1 VTLRPAGT
9 SPTKVVLDYLQT
21 QFSNVSNDPGE
32 IISVVETI
40 GQDPDTRP
48 FWEELRQR
56 GATRLSGVQ
65 PKLPVHLEQRDGQL
79 EMDLGGSD
87 RTTTHILKLPS
98 PIYARLVENE
108 WVTMELARRV
118 GLDVAPVRR
127 VEFQDGSKLQ
137 GPGLL
142 VERFDLPRSLEG
154 AGLLLLLE
162 DVASLLGLSRTDKYN
177 TSLEKVTS
185 ELVDRGLDAESMG
198 SFLDHVSF
206 SWLVGNGDL
215 HAKNLSVLHEIQPGQ
230 FGSPPSAVG
239 VQYSPL
245 YDLVNTR
252 VALADDLFAL
262 PLNGKKNHLR
272 LGDFQR
278 LAARWGLSRG
288 ASGERV
294 TDLAN
299 RVLTHVDAV
308 LESSSLGDEMTES
321 YRRIVVANVE
331 GL

>member
-1 VTLRPAGT
+1 
-9 SPTKVVLDYLQT
+9 LDYLQT
-21 QFSNVSNDPGE
+21 EFRSVSNDSHDV
-32 IISVVETI
+32 ISIVETI
-40 GQDPDTRP
+40 GEDPDTRR
-48 FWEELRQR
+48 FWEELRKR

-65 PKLPVHLEQRDGQL
+65 PKLPVHLEERDGQL
-79 EMDLGGSD
+79 ELDLGGFD

-98 PIYARLVENE
+98 SLHDRLIENE
-108 WVTMELARRV
+108 WATMELARRV
-118 GLDVAPVRR
+118 GLDVAAVRR

-154 AGLLLLLE
+154 TGLLLLLE
-162 DVASLLGLSRTDKYN
+162 DAASLLGLSRIDKYH
-177 TSLEKVTS
+177 TSLEKVTE

-198 SFLDHVSF
+198 GFLDHVSF

-230 FGSPPSAVG
+230 FGSPPSVVG
-239 VQYSPL
+239 VRYSPL

-252 VALADDLFAL
+252 VILSGDLFAL
-262 PLNGKKNHLR
+262 PLNGKKNNLR
-272 LGDFQR
+272 IGDFQQ
-278 LAARWGLSRG
+278 LAARWGLGRRVSK
-288 ASGERV
+288 ERV

-299 RVLTHVDAV
+299 RLLAHVDAV
-308 LESSSLGDEMTES
+308 LEISSLGDEMTES
-321 YRRIVVANVE
+321 YRRILVENVE